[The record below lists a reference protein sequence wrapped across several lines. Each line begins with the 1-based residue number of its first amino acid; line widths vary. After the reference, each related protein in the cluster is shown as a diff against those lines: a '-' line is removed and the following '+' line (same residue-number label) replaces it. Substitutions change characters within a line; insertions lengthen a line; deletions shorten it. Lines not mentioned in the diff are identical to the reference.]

1 MFKKILIVDDE
12 KATVEL
18 LQRFFHIKGYEAV
31 GALRG
36 DHGLLMVKVEAPDV
50 VILDLMMP
58 DMDGMEVLRQLRSN
72 PDTVSLPVL
81 MLTANAALD
90 GMDKALRAG
99 AQGYMTKP
107 VRFPELIGELER
119 IYNQVHSSEG

>member
-36 DHGLLMVKVEAPDV
+36 DHGLLMVKVESPDV

-107 VRFPELIGELER
+107 VRFPELIAELER
-119 IYNQVHSSEG
+119 IFNQVHSSQG